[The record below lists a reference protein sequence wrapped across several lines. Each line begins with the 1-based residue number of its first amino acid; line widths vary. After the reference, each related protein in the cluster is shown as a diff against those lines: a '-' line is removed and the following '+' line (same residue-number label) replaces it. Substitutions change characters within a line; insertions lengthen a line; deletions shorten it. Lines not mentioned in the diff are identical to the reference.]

1 MSSFNQGVPTVPTL
15 INSSNCIVLGNT
27 SSGTALTVQQLGAGA
42 VMNVATSTGS
52 SALFVSST
60 GQVGV
65 GTAGPNATLD
75 VRGTSNILAQTN
87 SGAALYV
94 NGNPNQFGLD
104 SLIKISTTGG
114 PQNGTTP
121 YANRSFL
128 ELQSNTT
135 QGNYN
140 FNMLSVTRDVG
151 TAGEKM
157 YSYINGSGS
166 AYFGG
171 NVGIGTASP
180 SYQLTVT
187 SNIYNQSSG
196 GGFYAM
202 NCGNLDGL
210 IQGVYNGGSANPD
223 GLSNSDM
230 FIGVNYNQQT
240 GQRLAGTNHGVAQ
253 IQLVGGNATVG
264 AIKFRC
270 LAAGTGAVSTIP
282 VIQTITP
289 TGVGIGTT
297 NPSCPLDVRGTG
309 SVALSAGYYFSSGTS
324 TLNSFG
330 AANYNLSIFASNQI
344 GASAFNASSDRRI
357 KENIHTLTNAL
368 ETVNKLRPVTYNY
381 IDKLE
386 HGEKTSHGFIAQEV
400 EEVVPDAVGQ
410 TTAVVPT
417 IYRQANAFTET
428 TITVTG
434 HGLQTEKSLEV
445 GDPETGKTTI
455 DIVRVIDADN
465 LEVKF
470 EKVPKDK
477 LFVVGPEVDDSRV
490 LNHDH
495 LMAVGFGGLKEL
507 HALVKTQQTTIEML
521 TERLAL
527 LESKLAA

>member
-1 MSSFNQGVPTVPTL
+1 MSLFQ
-15 INSSNCIVLGNT
+15 T
-27 SSGTALTVQQLGAGA
+27 S
-42 VMNVATSTGS
+42 
-52 SALFVSST
+52 
-60 GQVGV
+60 
-65 GTAGPNATLD
+65 
-75 VRGTSNILAQTN
+75 
-87 SGAALYV
+87 
-94 NGNPNQFGLD
+94 
-104 SLIKISTTGG
+104 
-114 PQNGTTP
+114 
-121 YANRSFL
+121 
-128 ELQSNTT
+128 
-135 QGNYN
+135 
-140 FNMLSVTRDVG
+140 
-151 TAGEKM
+151 
-157 YSYINGSGS
+157 
-166 AYFGG
+166 GG
-171 NVGIGTASP
+171 NVGIGMTNPSYLLDVNGQSRIGNPALITDASTALRMTTSGGVAYFQAGTALTPYSVADIVFTGIFATPEFMRIKSTGNVGIGTTSPGYILHVNTTATTGQNIASFFSP
-180 SYQLTVT
+180 SLA
-187 SNIYNQSSG
+187 SG
-196 GGFYAM
+196 G
-202 NCGNLDGL
+202 
-210 IQGVYNGGSANPD
+210 QS
-223 GLSNSDM
+223 LSILLGTGQA
-230 FIGVNYNQQT
+230 IGQT
-240 GQRLAGTNHGVAQ
+240 GVITYLNYGTNSTNVMQFSMYGVSGSS
-253 IQLVGGNATVG
+253 ININA
-264 AIKFRC
+264 
-270 LAAGTGAVSTIP
+270 
-282 VIQTITP
+282 

-324 TLNSFG
+324 TLGSFG

-434 HGLQTEKSLEV
+434 HGLKTEKKLEV
-445 GDPETGKTTI
+445 VDPENGKTTI

-521 TERLAL
+521 TERLSAL
-527 LESKLAA
+527 EAKLNSQ